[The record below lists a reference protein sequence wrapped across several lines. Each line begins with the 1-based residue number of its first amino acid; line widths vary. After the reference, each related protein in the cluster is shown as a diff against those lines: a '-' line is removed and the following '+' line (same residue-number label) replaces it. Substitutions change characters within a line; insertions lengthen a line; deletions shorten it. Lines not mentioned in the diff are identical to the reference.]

1 MSRIDLHTHTN
12 FSDGS
17 FSPTDLVELANKQGL
32 DSLAITDHD
41 TTDGLSEALE
51 ASKDLS
57 LELIPGTELSAQ
69 FQNREMHILGY
80 FINLTDPKFQ
90 TRLEALRSTRM
101 ERIRHI
107 LDRLHTLGIEILLSE
122 VEQAGGTGTIG
133 RPHIAQVM
141 IAKGHVQS
149 LKEAFE
155 RFLGVRGKAYVQR
168 AVPEAQEIISW
179 ILDAGGIPVLAHPY
193 WEGLNKED
201 SIAACQTLA
210 EQGLQG
216 LEVFY
221 GNFSASQ
228 ISFNL
233 GLARRLDLLMTGGS
247 DFHGTLKP
255 DIALGKGR
263 GSLHVPPKVME
274 RLRQAPGRQNVNHSN
289 PRS

>member
-1 MSRIDLHTHTN
+1 MSRIDLHTHTT

-17 FSPTDLVELANKQGL
+17 LSPTDLVTLAKQQSI
-32 DSLAITDHD
+32 DILAITDHD
-41 TTDGLSEALE
+41 TTEGLPEAIE
-51 ASKDLS
+51 ATKTLS
-57 LELIPGTELSAQ
+57 LELIPGIELSAQ

-80 FINLTDPKFQ
+80 FINLTDPQFQ
-90 TRLEALRSTRM
+90 TRLGALRSTRI

-107 LDRLHTLGIEILLSE
+107 LDRLHTLGIDISLAE
-122 VEQAGGTGTIG
+122 VEQTSGTGTIG
-133 RPHIAQVM
+133 RPHIAQAL
-141 IAKGHVQS
+141 IAKGHVKD

-155 RFLGVRGKAYVQR
+155 RLLGSRGKAYVQR
-168 AVPEAQEIISW
+168 VVPEAHEIISW
-179 ILDAGGIPVLAHPY
+179 IIDAGGIPVLAHPY

-201 SIAACQTLA
+201 STNACHTLV

-221 GNFSASQ
+221 GTFSARH

-233 GLARRLDLLMTGGS
+233 GLARRFDLLMTGGS

-263 GSLHVPPKVME
+263 GSLHVPPKVVE
-274 RLRQAPGRQNVNHSN
+274 QLRQAAGR
-289 PRS
+289 

>member
-1 MSRIDLHTHTN
+1 MSRIDLHTHTT

-17 FSPTDLVELANKQGL
+17 FAPTDLIDLASQQGL
-32 DSLAITDHD
+32 DILAITDHD
-41 TTDGLSEALE
+41 TTDGLFEAME
-51 ASKDLS
+51 ATKNLP
-57 LELIPGTELSAQ
+57 LELIPGVELSAQ
-69 FQNREMHILGY
+69 FQNREVHILGY
-80 FINLTDPKFQ
+80 FINVTDSQFQ
-90 TRLEALRSTRM
+90 LRLKTLRSTRI

-107 LDRLHTLGIEILLSE
+107 LDRLHTLGIDISLAE
-122 VEQAGGTGTIG
+122 VEQTAGTGTIG
-133 RPHIAQVM
+133 RPHIAQVL
-141 IAKGHVQS
+141 IAKGHVTS
-149 LKEAFE
+149 MKEAFE
-155 RFLGVRGKAYVQR
+155 GLLGSHGDAYVQR
-168 AVPEAQEIISW
+168 AVPEARDIIGW
-179 ILDAGGIPVLAHPY
+179 IIDAGGIPVLAHPY

-221 GNFSASQ
+221 GTFSARH

-233 GLARRLDLLMTGGS
+233 GLARRFDLLMTGGS

-274 RLRQAPGRQNVNHSN
+274 RLRQAAGC
-289 PRS
+289 